1 MSVKSISI
9 VVGLVVSQVLLAVL
23 MLGLFHSPKPHEL
36 PVAIV
41 GQGPLVQGLVKQLD
55 ATPEI
60 KAQQA
65 NSGADARAL
74 IDKRKIYGA
83 YAPRAKTSTVL
94 VASAASP
101 VIAGVLPQ
109 VFGPIDKQRK
119 TQPSVVDTKPLPAD
133 DSGGASGYFLALIAI
148 IGAVLI
154 GWMLELLVP
163 SIRRGALPTL
173 IRLVTLAVFAVL
185 SGLALALYAKS
196 LGAFEDNVLDV
207 TIALGLTIFGVS
219 TVQSGYTSVLG
230 GTFGLAFG
238 LLVFILLGVLA
249 TSGGASAPEFLP
261 DFWKTIGG
269 LLPPRAAM
277 ELVKDQAYFKGEGID
292 TPMLVLLIYVA
303 LGSVSM
309 LAFSFIPRKK

>member
-277 ELVKDQAYFKGEGID
+277 ELVKDQAYFNGEGID